1 MLPQQQVVGSV
12 KCISTFHFWIP
23 IFVGQ
28 KRWQR
33 PVANVPIKSI
43 CHLLLNNLH
52 FFIQLIVNFCIS
64 FPHCLI
70 QIVSEPCKF
79 TQTLKLQWCIMP
91 RCCTKRITEGW
102 ARKRESGSMPCKK
115 SAKHFKRHSWDV
127 TEEVYFFLKKWK
139 KKEQQHKNNNWQYDI
154 YGNASAVPHCFEEIV
169 CVTLCVTFFLK
180 KKKQK
185 TVLFSRNCC
194 FI

>member
-28 KRWQR
+28 KRWER

-79 TQTLKLQWCIMP
+79 TQTLKLLSTMMHHVQMLHQTHNRGVGREERKWINALQKICKTLEETFL
-91 RCCTKRITEGW
+91 RCHWR
-102 ARKRESGSMPCKK
+102 SLFFSDKK
-115 SAKHFKRHSWDV
+115 SNNKKTTIGNMTSMAMLQQCLTV
-127 TEEVYFFLKKWK
+127 LKKL
-139 KKEQQHKNNNWQYDI
+139 Y
-154 YGNASAVPHCFEEIV
+154 V
-169 CVTLCVTFFLK
+169 
-180 KKKQK
+180 
-185 TVLFSRNCC
+185 
-194 FI
+194 